1 MTDSAPKTYS
11 TIDWH
16 AELARR
22 RTAVWNIVQQNKCD
36 VALIFG
42 SAAQDQ
48 PFRYLTNF
56 LPIFGD
62 TWAILSGAD
71 VDAMTCVLNFNWQL
85 IEARAA
91 SGLPNW
97 HGIFDSPPLVAE
109 LLARHHPRRVGV
121 IGLHRLPVPFFE
133 TIKAAVPEATF
144 VDIGAQ
150 VALLRR
156 IKSPLEVEMMR
167 AAGRIA
173 DAAFD
178 ALRGTIR
185 PGMTE
190 QEISAELIYSMQ
202 SLGAD
207 DFPTAPAAVVISGN
221 DNPIPIRGS
230 TPRKIEV
237 GDSIMMDIGCT
248 YRGYWTDITRTFVIG
263 TPNAEQEKVWNT
275 VIGAYNAAFDLI
287 RPGVPCRELHQAAV
301 AVIEG
306 AGYKLVHRIG
316 HGLGLAASFE
326 WPSLDTDPTPLEPGM
341 VFCIEPGIYT
351 PGAGDMKLEDDVVV
365 TADGYELLNHSSH
378 ALVVA

>member
-1 MTDSAPKTYS
+1 MIDSAPKTYS
-11 TIDWH
+11 TTNWH
-16 AELARR
+16 TELASRR
-22 RTAVWNIVQQNKCD
+22 AAVWNIVQENKCD
-36 VALIFG
+36 VALILG

-62 TWAILSGAD
+62 IWAILSGTD

-109 LLARHHPRRVGV
+109 LLAGHHPRRVGV
-121 IGLHRLPVPFFE
+121 IGLHRLPVPFFV

-156 IKSPLEVEMMR
+156 IKNPLEVEIMR

-178 ALRGTIR
+178 VLRGTIR
-185 PGMTE
+185 PGMTQ

-202 SLGAD
+202 SLSAD
-207 DFPTAPAAVVISGN
+207 DFPTAPAVVVISGN
-221 DNPIPIRGS
+221 DNPIPIRSS
-230 TPRKIEV
+230 TPRK
-237 GDSIMMDIGCT
+237 
-248 YRGYWTDITRTFVIG
+248 
-263 TPNAEQEKVWNT
+263 
-275 VIGAYNAAFDLI
+275 
-287 RPGVPCRELHQAAV
+287 
-301 AVIEG
+301 IEG
-306 AGYKLVHRIG
+306 AGYKLIHRIG

-326 WPSLDTDPTPLEPGM
+326 WPSLDTDPTSLEPD
-341 VFCIEPGIYT
+341 IYT
-351 PGAGDMKLEDDVVV
+351 PAR
-365 TADGYELLNHSSH
+365 AI
-378 ALVVA
+378 